1 MKKIILALAV
11 LLLISS
17 NLSAG
22 FLGSIGGG
30 LGATI
35 PQGEFNEYTK
45 TGFTIMGFGRLNPF
59 GMPMVGLRLGIQG
72 VFFEN
77 DGRVVF
83 FEGYPDTPFR
93 EIYTNSLYKGTLG
106 LEISKRFLT
115 IEPYAGA
122 GIGIYYFEAKTELK
136 NDDDEVVASNK
147 LDSKTKFGWNLNGG
161 LKVYI
166 FPKVAFDFNIQYD
179 IVQNLEQY
187 KNPGVENPDDLEIVS
202 FNSKFLSLFA
212 GISIPLGF

>member
-22 FLGSIGGG
+22 FLGAIGGG

-45 TGFTIMGFGRLNPF
+45 TGFSIMGFGRLNPF
-59 GMPMVGLRLGIQG
+59 SMPMVGLRLGFQG

-77 DGRVVF
+77 DGRTVF
-83 FEGYPDTPFR
+83 FEGYPGVPF
-93 EIYTNSLYKGTLG
+93 EEVYTNSLYKGTLG

-115 IEPYAGA
+115 IEPYGGA

-136 NDDDEVVASNK
+136 DDDGEVIASNK
-147 LDSKTKFGWNLNGG
+147 LSSKTKFGWNLNGG

-179 IVQNLEQY
+179 IVQDLEQY
-187 KNPGVENPDDLEIVS
+187 KNPGVENPEDLEIVS